1 MLSLSTEIT
10 VKLPLMKAL
19 KFLFSREATIHS
31 DEISRVISFALY
43 YKILKKKKKMWR
55 TTWKTKY
62 AFLMN
67 IIVLVISGAE
77 QREFPWWKR
86 GSWIIT
92 DDKDYDQKQLTVS
105 ENKTAL
111 TIQ

>member
-19 KFLFSREATIHS
+19 KFLFSREATVHS
-31 DEISRVISFALY
+31 DEISRVILFALY
-43 YKILKKKKKMWR
+43 YKIWKKNNWK
-55 TTWKTKY
+55 TTWKTKH

-92 DDKDYDQKQLTVS
+92 DDKDYDQKQLTES
-105 ENKTAL
+105 EHKTAL